1 MLAAISWKMNPM
13 LVELLVFVTG
23 ATCEARHFALE
34 RLHVLGRGMP
44 RQPKLGADGQRLGG
58 GHLQGRVTS
67 VEYIGEVSGTS

>member
-1 MLAAISWKMNPM
+1 
-13 LVELLVFVTG
+13 
-23 ATCEARHFALE
+23 
-34 RLHVLGRGMP
+34 MP